1 MKILISDFALL
12 DLEAPTV
19 AAYAIPHETGVAWG
33 VWCKYCEKWHEHGIG
48 EGHREANCNGDTP
61 YVRTGYNL
69 AFAGDVRIWHRCR
82 HSE

>member
-33 VWCKYCEKWHEHGIG
+33 VWCRCFEKWQHGI
-48 EGHREANCNGDTP
+48 RERHETP
-61 YVRTGYNL
+61 IAKATRPTSWYNL
-69 AFAGDVRIWHRCR
+69 AFTGDALFWL
-82 HSE
+82 EPPQ